1 MIKAVFF
8 DLDNTLYDQDLY
20 FSSAYTAIA
29 LHLEEY
35 LSFPSENIFSRLR
48 ALHKEKGSMYL
59 TLFDDLLE
67 SIGVHEKKMVRV
79 LVELFHNASV
89 DTLVPYEDAGIVLP
103 GLARTFS
110 LGIITN
116 GHAEMQRRK
125 VAALGLSEL
134 LPFQIYTAEMGHPK
148 PSVRCYEYAI
158 EMVNVNPEDSLYVG
172 DNPYVDFTGAKNI
185 GMRTIRILR
194 GEFMSRRFYRDF
206 IDAQMNNFYEL
217 EGLISNLTLGSTR
230 RKA

>member
-1 MIKAVFF
+1 M
-8 DLDNTLYDQDLY
+8 
-20 FSSAYTAIA
+20 
-29 LHLEEY
+29 
-35 LSFPSENIFSRLR
+35 
-48 ALHKEKGSMYL
+48 HKEKGSMYL

-67 SIGVHEKKMVRV
+67 SIGVHEKNLVRV
-79 LVELFHNASV
+79 LVELFHNSSV
-89 DTLVPYEDAGIVLP
+89 DTLVLYEDAGIVLP
-103 GLARTFS
+103 RLVRTFS

-116 GHAEMQRRK
+116 GYAEMQRRK

-185 GMRTIRILR
+185 GMQTIRLLR
-194 GEFMSRRFYRDF
+194 GEFMSKRVYPNI
-206 IDAQMNNFYEL
+206 IDAQISDFYEL
-217 EGLISNLTLGSTR
+217 EVLISNFNLDSTR
-230 RKA
+230 EQT

>member
-1 MIKAVFF
+1 MIRAIFL

-20 FSSAYTAIA
+20 FSSAYSAIA
-29 LHLEEY
+29 RHIEKCF
-35 LSFPSENIFSRLR
+35 SFPSADTLSRLR
-48 ALHKEKGSMYL
+48 ALLREKGSMYS

-67 SIGVHEKKMVRV
+67 SIGFREEKLVRL
-79 LVELFHNASV
+79 LVELFHHAPV

-103 GLARTFS
+103 RMAQKFL

-125 VAALGLSEL
+125 VAALDLSEL

-158 EMVNVNPEDSLYVG
+158 EMANVDPQESLYVG
-172 DNPYVDFTGAKNI
+172 DNPYVDFTGARQI
-185 GMRTIRILR
+185 GMHTIRLLR
-194 GEFMSRRFYRDF
+194 GEFMSIMCSGDVS
-206 IDAQMNNFYEL
+206 DAQVRDFYEL
-217 EGLISNLTLGSTR
+217 EDVISSFSVESMRGRS
-230 RKA
+230 